1 MGSFFGF
8 LKHIYIT
15 INNHVEIFGANLI
28 HPLVDLLGRSPFFTI
43 MIGGGVIIWLVVWNH
58 GILWLSMIIYWECH
72 HQWKNH
78 PNWRTPSFFRGVGQP
93 PTRLSLTIINHVI
106 TININHILTVDYQ
119 PIVGGSTTK
128 QLLFLGYPTPLISR
142 TLFIQR
148 PDIATGSKIYP
159 MTVLSEHF

>member
-58 GILWLSMIIYWECH
+58 GIL
-72 HQWKNH
+72 
-78 PNWRTPSFFRGVGQP
+78 
-93 PTRLSLTIINHVI
+93 
-106 TININHILTVDYQ
+106 
-119 PIVGGSTTK
+119 
-128 QLLFLGYPTPLISR
+128 
-142 TLFIQR
+142 
-148 PDIATGSKIYP
+148 
-159 MTVLSEHF
+159 